1 MSGNQSQH
9 FHLPL
14 FGTIKNK
21 PVPKR
26 KIALRRV
33 LYNTRGTT
41 QIADIKIRH
50 LFEVCQLLY
59 TNAAFTGNVYWVFK
73 PLGLPAQKGEVQVP
87 CITDS
92 HLPSVLWNAFALPIL
107 RHSLCLRLYHTMLRL
122 SIPFLKKMILISIF
136 AALYAL
142 CTNPPIKYVS
152 Y

>member
-73 PLGLPAQKGEVQVP
+73 PLGLPAQKGEVQFHALLIRTYHQFSEMLSP
-87 CITDS
+87 CLFFVT
-92 HLPSVLWNAFALPIL
+92 A
-107 RHSLCLRLYHTMLRL
+107 
-122 SIPFLKKMILISIF
+122 
-136 AALYAL
+136 
-142 CTNPPIKYVS
+142 YV
-152 Y
+152 